1 MARARVARSK
11 KVPLKLKGKRVATK
25 KHIVPLKP
33 PVPGSKQA
41 ARKLDR
47 VSRKYDVAVEKLRGN
62 LEVVSEC
69 LYDLLATEAKRERR
83 RRFATLAEAGVLHD
97 LQTLAAALDAIPPDN
112 LPPALSGVER
122 YAHLAVLQLTR
133 TFAVEPIHQ
142 PGDEVT
148 VRESQQRAF
157 DWSADAPGERTFPLQ
172 ASVLRCGWKCGSD
185 VLVKPKIIRVDEQLS
200 SFTPTSPAAPV

>member
-11 KVPLKLKGKRVATK
+11 KLPLMSKGKRAAAQK
-25 KHIVPLKP
+25 PIVPPKP
-33 PVPGSKQA
+33 PVPGAKQA
-41 ARKLDR
+41 AQKLDR
-47 VSRKYDVAVEKLRGN
+47 VSRKYDIAVEKLRGN

-69 LYDLLATEAKRERR
+69 LHDLLATEAKRERR

-97 LQTLAAALDAIPPDN
+97 LQTLAAALDAIPPDE
-112 LPPALSGVER
+112 LPPLLSGVER
-122 YAHLAVLQLTR
+122 YAQLAVSQLSR

-157 DWSADAPGERTFPLQ
+157 DWSADAPGERAFPLR
-172 ASVLRCGWKCGSD
+172 ASVLRCGWKCGPD
-185 VLVKPKIIRVDEQLS
+185 VLVKPKIIRLDE
-200 SFTPTSPAAPV
+200 